1 MVKKSKKP
9 KAFVKYDW
17 KEESRHIFSFAFVS
31 FNRSFRS
38 NDSTVNLMI
47 GSYSSIRLRKVAFF
61 YENFILR
68 IRKSPL
74 LNV

>member
-31 FNRSFRS
+31 KNGTFEFY
-38 NDSTVNLMI
+38 LI
-47 GSYSSIRLRKVAFF
+47 LIKFLSYKIMLK
-61 YENFILR
+61 
-68 IRKSPL
+68 KH
-74 LNV
+74 